1 MSEVEYRSNAPGVY
15 GYSPAAV
22 RNTGQRSNRYTWMM
36 ALRPITDTFD
46 GNDGG
51 TEFQCIDIPDDF
63 YAVRV
68 GFMNV
73 TTTPWDVTLIKAV
86 GSGPTDSY
94 VVPVDDDG
102 NTLAASDW
110 STLTSV
116 NAGANVSAIVTAA
129 GASTALEVL
138 ANTTDTA
145 TGETGNPAWT
155 MTDWVPCQSRAPN
168 PVTGMRRLMIRALIP
183 STQTLTY
190 NSVLSNTVWPAN
202 TALNRGYVF
211 WLGGRANNADYVTDP
226 TTGDAL
232 TNTGN
237 NPLTSG
243 NIVAMVQVLTRK
255 PCVQGMHTGDS
266 TMAGTGTTA
275 SLYTMSLMS
284 ALDLGKEFLGVVPV
298 SNCCAATGGEASSV
312 FFARMQTLLPIV
324 EPTYCILPGWT
335 SNDFNVDGLSP
346 DEMEAYFSA
355 RQRNASDLC
364 REAGVVPIF
373 VTPWGYDAMTDA
385 YRVAWK
391 ALRAR
396 VLSLTES
403 GSVVVDQFALC
414 GNTATGAYDTG
425 MASDGIHPNDS
436 ANTRATQVLTRAI
449 KAVAGL

>member
-1 MSEVEYRSNAPGVY
+1 MTEIVYRSAAPGVY
-15 GYSPAAV
+15 GFSPAAV
-22 RNTGQRSNRYTWMM
+22 RNTGQRRNRYTWMM
-36 ALRPITDTFD
+36 ALRPVTVALA
-46 GNDGG
+46 GADGG
-51 TEFQCIDIPDDF
+51 TEFQCLDIPDEF

-68 GFMNV
+68 GFMNI

-86 GSGPTDSY
+86 GSGPTSSY

-116 NAGANVSAIVTAA
+116 NAGANVSEIVTVA

-155 MTDWVPCQSRAPN
+155 MTDWVPCQSRGAD

-183 STQTLTY
+183 SSQSVGY
-190 NSVLSNTVWPAN
+190 NSVLANSVWPGN
-202 TALNRGYVF
+202 PTLNRGYVA
-211 WLGGRANNADYVTDP
+211 WTGGRDNNADYVTDP
-226 TTGDAL
+226 TTGNSL

-237 NPLTSG
+237 NPLVSG
-243 NIVAMVQVLTRK
+243 NLIAMIQVLTRK

-275 SLYTMSLMS
+275 SIYTMSLMS
-284 ALDLGKEFLGVVPV
+284 AIDLGKEFIGVVPV
-298 SNCCAATGGEASSV
+298 SNCCAATGGEASGV

-335 SNDFNVDGLSP
+335 SNDFNVDGLTP

-355 RQRNASDLC
+355 RQRNAADVC

-403 GSVVVDQFALC
+403 GNVVVDQFALC
-414 GNTATGAYDTG
+414 GNTATGEYDTG
-425 MASDGIHPNDS
+425 MAADGIHPGDE